1 MNRLLKIEWLKLK
14 HYRPFR
20 ILIGFYAI
28 LLILVGSSISFF
40 LAWLKSKGADFRGFD
55 PTMIPFYDFPDIWQN
70 LTYIATY
77 FKLLLAFI
85 VIISIANEVDF
96 RTLRQNII
104 DGMSKKE
111 WLASKLLFLLSL
123 AVGSVFLLFLIGLV
137 NGMIHSH
144 ADGWRS
150 MFHSLSFLLTYGFEV
165 FTFLTFA
172 LLLTLIIRRA
182 GLVIVGLTMYTL
194 AFEPFVAL
202 ALMNI
207 PEIAHWGPYIA
218 PYFPIRAIN
227 NLIHIPFPRYILQ
240 EIQDYVS
247 FKEVFVVLFWLFFN
261 VGMSYW
267 ILKKRD
273 L

>member
-1 MNRLLKIEWLKLK
+1 MVRLLKIEWLKLK
-14 HYRPFR
+14 HYRPFQV
-20 ILIGFYAI
+20 LIAAYAV
-28 LLILVGSSISFF
+28 LLALVIGGVHFF
-40 LAWLKSKGADFRGFD
+40 LVYLKNQGADFRGFD

-70 LTYIATY
+70 IAYIATY

-85 VIISIANEVDF
+85 VIISIANEVEF

-104 DGMSKKE
+104 DGLSKKE

-123 AVGSVFLLFLIGLV
+123 SIGSTLLLFLIGIATGL
-137 NGMIHSH
+137 IHSH
-144 ADGWRS
+144 PDGLRF
-150 MFHSLSFLLTYGFEV
+150 MFHSFNFLLVYGFEV
-165 FTFLTFA
+165 FTFLTFS
-172 LLLTLIIRRA
+172 LLLTLIVRRA

-202 ALMNI
+202 LLMNV
-207 PEIAHWGPYIA
+207 PEMAHWGPYIA

-227 NLIHIPFPRYILQ
+227 NLIPFPFPRYVLQ
-240 EIQDYVS
+240 EIQDYVAL
-247 FKEVFVVLFWLFFN
+247 KEFLVVVLWLGFN

>member
-20 ILIGFYAI
+20 ILIGGYAI
-28 LLILVGSSISFF
+28 LLVLVGSSISFF
-40 LAWLKSKGADFRGFD
+40 LAFLKSKGADFRGFD
-55 PTMIPFYDFPDIWQN
+55 PTMIPFYDFPDVWQN
-70 LTYIATY
+70 VAYIATY

-85 VIISIANEVDF
+85 VIISIANEVEF

-123 AVGSVFLLFLIGLV
+123 SIGSILLLFLIGLL
-137 NGMIHSH
+137 NGLVYSH
-144 ADGWRS
+144 PDGFRFI
-150 MFHSLSFLLTYGFEV
+150 FHSLSFLFAYGLEV
-165 FTFLTFA
+165 FTFLTFS

-207 PEIAHWGPYIA
+207 PEISHWGPYIA
-218 PYFPIRAIN
+218 PYFPIRALN
-227 NLIHIPFPRYILQ
+227 NLIHIPFPRYVLQ

-247 FKEVFVVLFWLFFN
+247 LKEVFIVLLWLIFN